1 MFGLF
6 SLLLPQ
12 GEIKLKD
19 ITLLGGGAGGGFP
32 SREFVEGEDN

>member
-19 ITLLGGGAGGGFP
+19 ITLLGGGAGGGVTLQ
-32 SREFVEGEDN
+32 RICRGRR